1 MRDRNPAFISLARVV
16 EPLSGDPWPVY
27 IPNTIWTPLGMTR
40 SFVGVSPYLLA
51 DLRAASYTTT
61 AVIGVLDT
69 TNDVRAEAAPRH
81 RAVELVRP

>member
-1 MRDRNPAFISLARVV
+1 
-16 EPLSGDPWPVY
+16 
-27 IPNTIWTPLGMTR
+27 MTR

-69 TNDVRAEAAPRH
+69 TNDARAEAALGH
-81 RAVELVRP
+81 RAEPVRP

>member
-1 MRDRNPAFISLARVV
+1 VL
-16 EPLSGDPWPVY
+16 EPLYGDLWAVY

-69 TNDVRAEAAPRH
+69 TNDARAEAALGH
-81 RAVELVRP
+81 RAEPVRP